1 MDIRPP
7 RKRPPTNP
15 NRPTPVPAAVRLA
28 TPPDTKPVKIPA
40 PVKLD
45 MNLPEEPKPDSA
57 KPHGKKSLILK
68 IALVLLLII
77 LGVIVAAIVWYNGAL
92 SAVNAQDTSTTRLT
106 IVSGSAPS
114 DIAKQLKSQNLIR
127 DTFAFDIYTRL
138 SGKRNSLKAGTYSLS
153 PSQSTPAIVDS
164 LVSGKT
170 DQKSITFYPG
180 ATILDYSAKTSSK
193 AKTDV
198 TSVLKAAGYND
209 VEISAA
215 LSKQYDH
222 PLFTDKPAGT
232 SLEGYVYG
240 ETYLFDADAT
250 VEQVL
255 TRTFDEYYKQIQAN
269 NLQQAFR
276 SKGLNLYEAITLAS
290 IVQKEVNSP
299 EDMSKVSQ
307 VFHSRLDMGMILGS
321 DVTFMYAAAKMG
333 VAPTVDL
340 DSPYN
345 TRVHAGLP
353 PGPIASPGLAALKA
367 VAAPAD
373 TDYLYFVA
381 GDDGVTY
388 FARTLEE
395 HDTNVARHCD
405 KNCQL

>member
-7 RKRPPTNP
+7 KKRPPV
-15 NRPTPVPAAVRLA
+15 NRPQPVPVPEIIQPITEPKALVELPTALDINLA
-28 TPPDTKPVKIPA
+28 EKT
-40 PVKLD
+40 KLD
-45 MNLPEEPKPDSA
+45 QQKLSPKRSW
-57 KPHGKKSLILK
+57 ILK
-68 IALVLLLII
+68 LTIGLMVAILALVA
-77 LGVIVAAIVWYNGAL
+77 GAVIWYNNAL
-92 SAVNAQDTSTTRLT
+92 SPVNEQDTATTRLT
-106 IVSGSAPS
+106 IVSGSTPS
-114 DIAKQLKSQNLIR
+114 DIAKQLKNEKLIK
-127 DTFAFDIYTRL
+127 DVIAFDIYTRL

-164 LVSGKT
+164 LVGGKT

-180 ATILDYSAKTSSK
+180 ATILDYSSKASSR

-198 TSVLKAAGYND
+198 TSVLKAAGYSES
-209 VEISAA
+209 EITAA
-215 LSKQYDH
+215 LSKTYEH
-222 PLFTDKPAGT
+222 PLFADKPAGT

-240 ETYLFDADAT
+240 ETYMFDADAT

-255 TRTFDEYYKQIQAN
+255 VRTFDEYYKQIQAN

-276 SKGLNLYEAITLAS
+276 AEGLNLYQAITLAS
-290 IVQKEVNSP
+290 IVQREVNSP

-307 VFHSRLDMGMILGS
+307 VFHSRLKIGMILGS
-321 DVTFMYAAAKMG
+321 DVTFLYAAAKMG

-345 TRVHAGLP
+345 TRVHSGLP
-353 PGPIASPGLAALKA
+353 PGPIASPGLVALKA

-395 HDTNVARHCD
+395 HDANVARHCD